1 MKAKLVINMMGNPE
15 MRVGHVVEGEEAV
28 RLVEAG
34 FATPVVEEK
43 PVKTATKKPSP
54 KKETR

>member
-1 MKAKLVINMMGNPE
+1 MKAKLTINMAGSPMKY
-15 MRVGHVVEGEEAV
+15 VGELVEGDEAI

-34 FATPVVEEK
+34 FAVPIVEEK
-43 PVKTATKKPSP
+43 PVKTATKKPSA